1 MIIDII
7 LKKIKLNLNLIYSKK
22 KQIKIKNDKS
32 IVTKSE
38 MMIQRIVELELKNK
52 LKKNFYLIF

>member
-7 LKKIKLNLNLIYSKK
+7 VKKIKLNLNLIYSKK

-38 MMIQRIVELELKNK
+38 MMIQRIVEL
-52 LKKNFYLIF
+52 